1 MSSSDKFL
9 WINLSEEL
17 IIVLIIISRL
27 RIISSS
33 TETTVQHNTV
43 ENTEHSYSLTIVSA
57 SGCIVCI
64 RQYDNKLFCFLLLSN
79 IKNTINVECFLLSS
93 QSRLKS
99 HPCEFCPV
107 YVLGVLPGWWWWW
120 WWLLPKLRLSAATY
134 YRGGCSPAPWAPA
147 ETQLMNCSPLNCA
160 EPRPASPIDGRASN
174 EGSRNSVSRRENWDA
189 SIKIIRKWHMGWLA
203 LSAGKV
209 PNRCLLRECENF
221 AKLRLKLW

>member
-93 QSRLKS
+93 QSRLRS

-107 YVLGVLPGWWWWW
+107 CVLGDGDGDGCCQNSVSP
-120 WWLLPKLRLSAATY
+120 LLLITGAAAHQLA
-134 YRGGCSPAPWAPA
+134 GPPA

-203 LSAGKV
+203 LSAGKQG
-209 PNRCLLRECENF
+209 
-221 AKLRLKLW
+221 

>member
-43 ENTEHSYSLTIVSA
+43 ENTEHSYFLTIVSA

-64 RQYDNKLFCFLLLSN
+64 RQNLFCSLLLSN

-93 QSRLKS
+93 QSRLRS

-120 WWLLPKLRLSAATY
+120 VMAAAKTPSLRCYLLPGRLLTSSL
-134 YRGGCSPAPWAPA
+134 G
-147 ETQLMNCSPLNCA
+147 
-160 EPRPASPIDGRASN
+160 PRRDSIN
-174 EGSRNSVSRRENWDA
+174 ELFSS
-189 SIKIIRKWHMGWLA
+189 
-203 LSAGKV
+203 
-209 PNRCLLRECENF
+209 
-221 AKLRLKLW
+221 